1 MKLHRDLQALPAF
14 KNAVVTIGSYDGVHA
29 GHQAIIA
36 RVNAT
41 ARKIGGESVLITFHP
56 HPRHVLRPDD
66 DSLKL
71 LNSIDEKVELLAR
84 YGVDHVVIV
93 PFSRDFAAQTP
104 EAYISDFLVRHF
116 QPKIVVIGYDH
127 KFGNKRA
134 GDIHLLKAVSADY
147 GFEVQEIEQQEVDAI
162 VVSSTKIRRALA
174 QGQVQ
179 QAAEWLN
186 HSFELSG
193 RVVHG
198 QKIGTQIGFP
208 TANIEV
214 QDPHKLIP
222 PQGIYAVKV
231 AHRGDWYEAM
241 LYIGNRPT
249 LNGRDRSIEVNIFD
263 FNQDIYGQD
272 LRIAFIAHIRDDEKF
287 DSLDAL
293 SAQLARDKA
302 ATLRIFQSTAHS

>member
-1 MKLHRDLQALPAF
+1 MNLHRDLQALPTF
-14 KNAVVTIGSYDGVHA
+14 TNAVVTIGSYDGVHA

-41 ARKIGGESVLITFHP
+41 ARRIGGESVLITFHP

-71 LNSIDEKVELLAR
+71 INSIDEKVALLAQ

-93 PFSRDFAAQTP
+93 PFSKAFAAQTP
-104 EAYISDFLVRHF
+104 EEYVQDFLVRYF

-134 GDIHLLKAVSADY
+134 GDIHLLKAMSTAN
-147 GFEVQEIEQQEVDAI
+147 GFAVQEIQQQEVDAI

-174 QGQVQ
+174 MGDVQ

-186 HSFELSG
+186 HPFELSG
-193 RVVHG
+193 TVVHG
-198 QKIGTQIGFP
+198 QKIGTKIGFP

-214 QDPHKLIP
+214 QDSHKLIP
-222 PQGIYAVKV
+222 PQGIYAVRV
-231 AHRGDWYEAM
+231 AHQGTWYKGM

-249 LNGRDRSIEVNIFD
+249 LNGHDRSIEVNIFD
-263 FNQDIYGQD
+263 FDQDLYGQA
-272 LRIAFIAHIRDDEKF
+272 LRIAFVAHIRDDHKF
-287 DSLDAL
+287 DSLEAL
-293 SAQLARDKA
+293 QSQLARDKA
-302 ATLRIFQSTAHS
+302 ATLQLMAPQD